1 MLKIDFSQ
9 PARQS
14 NAAIFIII
22 YHLYKNWIKRLLPVL
37 AGVLFGSGKT
47 WVLLLT
53 FGIFIVFVAILGII
67 YFYKYTFQIIDNELI
82 IHKGVFKTTKLNI
95 PFERIQSI
103 NFKQTILHQMLSV
116 VELEVDT
123 AGSSKIEFDLRA
135 IPIQKANALRQIILE
150 SNPHIATEEEPTRPA
165 PTEKKL
171 FQLSFGELVKVGLTQ
186 NHIKSGL
193 IPFALYFWLRD
204 LLHSGG
210 IELDELAS
218 EYAEPE
224 RIYQL
229 SLFIIGMLVIIYAL
243 ASMLISLIM
252 SIIRF
257 FDLSLYRQEDGFS
270 VSYGLLT
277 KRQITIKDE
286 KIQIVKWEDNLLRKL
301 PGIYNMQIKQAAA
314 ATVKQKNSSIFL
326 AGIPQGRIRHFLDT
340 YFKDVDYEMERY
352 TSISQWWFI
361 RRMVIIT
368 LLLLLTIGVATY
380 YPFHPMFGIMIG
392 GWLFLYLSS
401 YLYFRKKRIGINDDV
416 IHIKGGHF
424 GDENEL
430 MQIYKIQGVQL
441 SQSPFQRRKDLASIV
456 LFTAAGNLN
465 IPYIP
470 LETAR
475 IIRDFVLKVVETDQR
490 NWM

>member
-1 MLKIDFSQ
+1 MQKIDFSH

-14 NAAIFIII
+14 NAAILIII

-53 FGIFIVFVAILGII
+53 FGIFIVFVAIFGII
-67 YFYKYTFQIIDNELI
+67 YFYKYTFQIIDNELV

-135 IPIQKANALRQIILE
+135 IPIQKANALRQIVLE
-150 SNPHIATEEEPTRPA
+150 SNPQIATEEEPTHQA

-210 IELDELAS
+210 IELDEIAS

-229 SLFIIGMLVIIYAL
+229 GLFIIGMLVIIYAL
-243 ASMLISLIM
+243 AAMLISLIM

-286 KIQIVKWEDNLLRKL
+286 KVQIIKWEDNLLRKL

-340 YFKDVDYEMERY
+340 YFKDIEYEMERY

-368 LLLLLTIGVATY
+368 LLLLMTFGVATY
-380 YPFHPMFGIMIG
+380 YPFHPMFGMMIG
-392 GWLFLYLSS
+392 VWLFLYLSS
-401 YLYFRKKRIGINDDV
+401 YLYFRKKRIGINKDV
-416 IHIKGGHF
+416 IHIKGGQF

-470 LETAR
+470 IETAR
-475 IIRDFVLKVVETDQR
+475 LIRDFVLKVVETDQR